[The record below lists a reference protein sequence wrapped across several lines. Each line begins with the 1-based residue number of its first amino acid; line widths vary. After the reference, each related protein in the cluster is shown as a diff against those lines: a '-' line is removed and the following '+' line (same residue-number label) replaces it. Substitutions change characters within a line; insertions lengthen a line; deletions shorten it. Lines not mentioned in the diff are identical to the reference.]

1 VKIRMPERHWKINSS
16 SEDFRADAARADSR
30 KKNASAFASIHSA
43 IPQDG
48 TEARRLLARSH
59 LRPNFRRQGN
69 QGRFSMD

>member
-16 SEDFRADAARADSR
+16 IEDFRADAARADSTQ
-30 KKNASAFASIHSA
+30 KITSAFASTYSA

-48 TEARRLLARSH
+48 TEARRLLAHSH
-59 LRPNFRRQGN
+59 LRPNSRRQGN